1 MDIRRA
7 AEVPVTVEHE
17 GTCHSYFM
25 FDKESVRD
33 ETIGTYLEFICE
45 FELAAGQSLAPHDH
59 DSHEFYYLIRG
70 SAVMTIDGED
80 RPVGVGDLVH
90 IPPNAVHSITD
101 TSVSGA
107 EGMRAL
113 AFAVMRP

>member
-25 FDKESVRD
+25 FGKESVRD

-45 FELAAGQSLAPHDH
+45 FELASGQSLAPHDH
-59 DSHEFYYLIRG
+59 NSHEFYYLIRG

-80 RPVGVGDLVH
+80 RQVGVGDLIH

-101 TSVSGA
+101 ASGA